1 MKLSKTISKH
11 YRKDLNQI
19 ELHKSLFGIRYFMYS
34 NKKGWGRYKFFFKKK
49 KRNFQGL
56 SILWAT
62 NRLNYLMEQDPF
74 MDSKTIDYH
83 FNILLKKAE
92 EQYIKD
98 GNIKDSDFIGIN
110 PFAVLGIKNEKIPI
124 EKLYPNG
131 AKKIRC
137 GNRCGDP
144 TELI

>member
-1 MKLSKTISKH
+1 MNLSKTISKH

-19 ELHKSLFGIRYFMYS
+19 EIHKSLFGIKYFLYS

-56 SILWAT
+56 DILWAT
-62 NRLNYLMEQDPF
+62 NRLSYLMEQDPF
-74 MDSKTIDYH
+74 MDGKTIDYY
-83 FNILLKKAE
+83 FNALLKEAE
-92 EQYIKD
+92 EQHIKD
-98 GNIKDSDFIGIN
+98 SNIKESDFIGIN

-131 AKKIRC
+131 AKKIRWE
-137 GNRCGDP
+137 NRHYDLP
-144 TELI
+144 ELI

>member
-1 MKLSKTISKH
+1 MNLSKTISKH

-19 ELHKSLFGIRYFMYS
+19 ELHKSLFGIKYFMYS

-49 KRNFQGL
+49 ARNFVGL
-56 SILWAT
+56 EMLWVT
-62 NRLNYLMEQDPF
+62 NRLNYLMEQDPL
-74 MDSKTIDYH
+74 MNKSTIDWH
-83 FNILLKKAE
+83 FNRLIKDAE

-98 GNIKDSDFIGIN
+98 TNLKDSDFTSID
-110 PFAVLGIKNEKIPI
+110 PFYVLGIKNEKIPI

-137 GNRCGDP
+137 GNKCYDP
-144 TELI
+144 MELI